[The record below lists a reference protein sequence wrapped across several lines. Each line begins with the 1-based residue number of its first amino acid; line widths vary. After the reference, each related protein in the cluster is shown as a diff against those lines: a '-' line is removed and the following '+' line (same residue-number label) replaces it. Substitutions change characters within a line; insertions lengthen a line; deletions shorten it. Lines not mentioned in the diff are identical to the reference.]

1 MKYCAIC
8 SAELAESEIKTDLPE
23 TKGDA
28 QEPAPE
34 QTPAPALLF
43 IGKYGRKH
51 EICPACEEKMDELLT
66 SESPAG
72 RKDALDYLYT
82 RLFDPEFGKTSGEV
96 IEYFRT
102 LLSDE
107 EALAEASR
115 NLAESADADAAADT
129 DTDADTESD
138 TEAVEA
144 PAEEESF
151 LSKEPKKTSLGVK
164 LVFLFLFLLV
174 GGGTLAYG
182 IIRSSVFTIVIGSII
197 ILLGI
202 GSVFAKD

>member
-8 SAELAESEIKTDLPE
+8 SAELAESESNTALPKDE
-23 TKGDA
+23 AAEAGKK
-28 QEPAPE
+28 E
-34 QTPAPALLF
+34 PALLF
-43 IGKYGRKH
+43 IGKYGKKH
-51 EICPACEEKMDELLT
+51 EICPVCEEKMDELLT
-66 SESPAG
+66 SESPEG

-82 RLFDPEFGKTSGEV
+82 RLFDPEYGKTSGEV
-96 IEYFRT
+96 VEYFRG
-102 LLSDE
+102 LLSDD

-115 NLAESADADAAADT
+115 NLKESADADADSIVEA
-129 DTDADTESD
+129 DADAESD
-138 TEAVEA
+138 NGTKAKEAS
-144 PAEEESF
+144 AEEENF
-151 LSKEPKKTSLGVK
+151 LSKEPKRTSLGVK

-182 IIRSSVFTIVIGSII
+182 IVRSSVLTIVVGSII